1 MGHIFSFIATAV
13 KSKSTFQGILV
24 LLSFNASIELKS
36 HKAKSCYTDAF
47 MVQDVNRYTEI
58 QYTLL
63 GHVFN
68 FSTTSVK
75 R

>member
-1 MGHIFSFIATAV
+1 MGHIFSFITTAV

-36 HKAKSCYTDAF
+36 HQAKSCYTDAF

-68 FSTTSVK
+68 FSTTAVK